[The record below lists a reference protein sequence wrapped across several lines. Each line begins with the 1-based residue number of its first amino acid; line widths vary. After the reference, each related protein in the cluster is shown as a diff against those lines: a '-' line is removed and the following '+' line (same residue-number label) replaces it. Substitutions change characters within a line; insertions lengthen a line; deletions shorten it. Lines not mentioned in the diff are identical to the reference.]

1 LSTRQGINS
10 INQRKPEKEGCKE
23 KRKGTIRKPGTQE
36 KRKPRKG
43 KSDEGEKKILF
54 SKFHASLS
62 ASHQR
67 TAGFHSPLF
76 LPASFF
82 SWPVAHSPS

>member
-10 INQRKPEKEGCKE
+10 INQRKPEKKGCKE

-43 KSDEGEKKILF
+43 KSDEGEKKN
-54 SKFHASLS
+54 SL
-62 ASHQR
+62 
-67 TAGFHSPLF
+67 L
-76 LPASFF
+76 
-82 SWPVAHSPS
+82 